1 MGGDSGLA
9 PGQRLEMTDS
19 NWPGAGES
27 RQPSQS
33 PATHLDAA
41 RQVRI
46 EAFGES
52 GNASENPE
60 HGGSRRMRLTAM
72 GGASTMM

>member
-1 MGGDSGLA
+1 MGGDSRLA

-19 NWPGAGES
+19 NWPGICE
-27 RQPSQS
+27 RLQPGQP
-33 PATHLDAA
+33 PAADFDAA
-41 RQVRI
+41 RQLRI

-52 GNASENPE
+52 GNASKNSK
-60 HGGSRRMRLTAM
+60 HGGSRHMRLTAM

>member
-1 MGGDSGLA
+1 
-9 PGQRLEMTDS
+9 MTDS

-33 PATHLDAA
+33 PAADLDAA
-41 RQVRI
+41 CQARV

-52 GNASENPE
+52 GNASKNPE
-60 HGGSRRMRLTAM
+60 HGGSRHMRLTAM